1 MQPLLAFRKKLK
13 NNELTSLKENN
24 DKINS
29 KNFLKFSKIG
39 KKINFHNFYLK
50 EMKKKGK
57 KIKLICRN
65 KNKEKIFVANKV
77 IMAAGTIAT
86 TKIIMNFLN
95 FNQEVKIN
103 HHPRLISVFLGKKSI
118 QTNLD
123 FTPSILQ
130 LIGKKQKNYFSADLR
145 PGNKLITESM
155 LELNSLLYP
164 FKPLINL
171 IKKRLIFSNI
181 LLPPKFSNIF
191 MKNDGKSFKVYTKKK
206 DTINILKKANLAVF
220 SFLYKKKIIFPIFK
234 THFPGIGSDFH
245 YFGTLPINGKSKLSV
260 NEKCQLKNNK
270 NIYIIDSSVF
280 NFENNKYPLGI
291 VMANARRIGK
301 LLS

>member
-1 MQPLLAFRKKLK
+1 
-13 NNELTSLKENN
+13 
-24 DKINS
+24 
-29 KNFLKFSKIG
+29 
-39 KKINFHNFYLK
+39 
-50 EMKKKGK
+50 
-57 KIKLICRN
+57 
-65 KNKEKIFVANKV
+65 
-77 IMAAGTIAT
+77 
-86 TKIIMNFLN
+86 
-95 FNQEVKIN
+95 
-103 HHPRLISVFLGKKSI
+103 
-118 QTNLD
+118 
-123 FTPSILQ
+123 
-130 LIGKKQKNYFSADLR
+130 
-145 PGNKLITESM
+145 M

-171 IKKRLIFSNI
+171 IKKKLIFSNI

-206 DTINILKKANLAVF
+206 DTLNLLKKANLAVF